1 MKKMSFY
8 VLCFLGIAL
17 VFLGVLQLTKS
28 TKKSAQVVVING
40 VSSAGKSTMADS
52 IKKASDTDCCIVRL
66 DDYFSKIISNNAKFC
81 GWTPQNPIAEWEFL
95 KDFYTKKTGH
105 LIFDY
110 QIRTDFLDY
119 APFYEAIAVACT
131 KHELVVIDAII
142 ESQKQYDEIEKIIQ
156 GLKVTR
162 KLVYCPLEVVAQRIQ
177 NRSDM
182 ASFSTQGGIAL
193 SIFESFMA
201 MYSPSKTD
209 ANQEKIATIERSV
222 IKKLLNESISNA
234 LHLATEESF
243 IETKEYT
250 RELKKR
256 FLSHFK
262 LSSEQNIVDIYAQF
276 SFDELIVSANN

>member
-8 VLCFLGIAL
+8 LLCFLGIAL
-17 VFLGVLQLTKS
+17 VFLGALKLTKS
-28 TKKSAQVVVING
+28 TKKSVQVVVING

-52 IKKASDTDCCIVRL
+52 IKKASDNDCCIVRL
-66 DDYFSKIISNNAKFC
+66 DDYFSKIISNHAKLC
-81 GWTPQNPIAEWEFL
+81 GWATQNPVAEWEFL

-105 LIFDY
+105 LMFDY

-119 APFYEAIAVACT
+119 APFYEAIAAAC
-131 KHELVVIDAII
+131 KKYELVVIDVII

-201 MYSPSKTD
+201 MYSPTRTNL
-209 ANQEKIATIERSV
+209 NQEKIATIERTV

-243 IETKEYT
+243 TETKEYT

-262 LSSEQNIVDIYAQF
+262 LSSEQNSVDIYSAF

>member
-1 MKKMSFY
+1 MRKMSFY

-17 VFLGVLQLTKS
+17 VFFGVLQLIKS
-28 TKKSAQVVVING
+28 TKNSAQVIVING
-40 VSSAGKSTMADS
+40 VSSAGKSTLADS
-52 IKKASDTDCCIVRL
+52 IKKASNNDSCVVRL
-66 DDYFSKIISNNAKFC
+66 DDYFSKIISNHAKLC
-81 GWTPQNPIAEWEFL
+81 GWAPQNPVAEWEFL

-119 APFYEAIAVACT
+119 APFYEAIAAAC
-131 KHELVVIDAII
+131 KKYELVLIDAII
-142 ESQKQYDEIEKIIQ
+142 ESKKQYDEIEKIIQ

-182 ASFSTQGGIAL
+182 ASFSTQGGISL

-201 MYSPSKTD
+201 MYSPIKTD
-209 ANQEKIATIERSV
+209 VNQKKIASLERSS

-243 IETKEYT
+243 TETKEYT

-262 LSSEQNIVDIYAQF
+262 LSSQQNIVDLYSAF
-276 SFDELIVSANN
+276 SFDELIVSSNN